1 MLFLPAYLTESHLES
16 AWHDRR
22 NALRQDFEHEIERY
36 FAEANIILLL
46 DTSDLNVLNYRWN
59 NEIKNAMARHE
70 R

>member
-1 MLFLPAYLTESHLES
+1 MLFLPAYLTGSHLES

-46 DTSDLNVLNYRWN
+46 DTSDLNVLSYRWN

>member
-1 MLFLPAYLTESHLES
+1 MLFLPAYLTGSHLES